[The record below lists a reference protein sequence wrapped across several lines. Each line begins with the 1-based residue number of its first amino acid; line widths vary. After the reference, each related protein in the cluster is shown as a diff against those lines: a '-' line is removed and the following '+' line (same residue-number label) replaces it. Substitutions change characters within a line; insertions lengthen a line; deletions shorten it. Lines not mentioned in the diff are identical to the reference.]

1 MRANNSIFK
10 TSTGRYELITV
21 NMILCIY
28 AEITK
33 DVKSLSE
40 IEEGPQRM
48 VLDDLEGLREPYD
61 KIFYLH
67 GIVPGESYGY

>member
-1 MRANNSIFK
+1 
-10 TSTGRYELITV
+10 
-21 NMILCIY
+21 MILCIY